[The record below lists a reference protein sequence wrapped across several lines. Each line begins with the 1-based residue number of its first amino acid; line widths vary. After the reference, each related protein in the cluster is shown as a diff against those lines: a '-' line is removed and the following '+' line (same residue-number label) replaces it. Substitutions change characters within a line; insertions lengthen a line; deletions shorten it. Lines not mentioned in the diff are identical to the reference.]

1 MQTNEEIKIYFKKKD
16 KVCLLRRNIKIKQ
29 KNNKLNYTKLKSF
42 VILKIKKLINYKLNL
57 SALMKIHLI
66 FYISFLKLADSKTL
80 LQINLLNINFENQ
93 IEKYEI
99 KKTLN

>member
-1 MQTNEEIKIYFKKKD
+1 
-16 KVCLLRRNIKIKQ
+16 
-29 KNNKLNYTKLKSF
+29 
-42 VILKIKKLINYKLNL
+42 
-57 SALMKIHLI
+57 MKIHLI